1 MINLAKYNFH
11 WREGFN
17 YGYDI
22 RRDLFGELVKYVD
35 SRPIVGVVGLRRT
48 GKTVLLKQ
56 LIDYLVE
63 RGVEREKILYFSF
76 DEVGNS
82 LEKVLS
88 EYQARLG
95 VELAKAGTK
104 KKKGKEQKSEMLYI
118 FLDEVQKLEG
128 WQDQL
133 KYYYDNFSELKFFIS
148 GSSSLFLKT
157 KAEESLAGRIFL
169 FNLPVLSFGEFL
181 RFKGEEE
188 LAEKPELFREMLKEQ
203 VPLYVRRQFPELVS
217 ADEGFIHLY
226 VESIINKVVYE
237 DLPKIFPI
245 EYEDLLKRILY
256 IVASNPGMITD
267 YENLARD
274 LGINR
279 MTLAKYISYLERSFL
294 LQKCYNFSRN
304 LLTSEKKAKRL
315 YLTSSSLVVD
325 LWEEPEFG
333 RVVENLVVSSSGA
346 KFFWRS
352 GKSEVDCVL
361 VQNSEVLPIE
371 CKYRDS
377 IRKKDLKG
385 LLKFLSTF
393 EISHGYVISEDLE
406 SEENIEGKKIS
417 FIPLWKWLLSS

>member
-11 WREGFN
+11 WREGFS
-17 YGYDI
+17 YGYDVK
-22 RRDLFGELVKYVD
+22 RGLFEELVKYADAKPV
-35 SRPIVGVVGLRRT
+35 VGVVGLRRT

-63 RGVEREKILYFSF
+63 NKVKRERILYFSF
-76 DEVGNS
+76 DEAGAS
-82 LEKVLS
+82 LEKVIS

-95 VELAKAGTK
+95 VELAKAGNG
-104 KKKGKEQKSEMLYI
+104 GKLYI

-128 WQDQL
+128 WQEQL
-133 KYYYDNFSELKFFIS
+133 KYYYDSFPDLKFFIS
-148 GSSSLFLKT
+148 GSSSLFLKQ

-169 FNLPVLSFGEFL
+169 FHLPVLSFREFL
-181 RFKGEEE
+181 VLKGEGE
-188 LAEKPELFREMLKEQ
+188 LAEKPELFKELLKEQ
-203 VPLYVRRQFPELVS
+203 VMLYVRRQFPELVN

-226 VESIINKVVYE
+226 ADSIVNKAVYE

-267 YENLARD
+267 YESLAND
-274 LGINR
+274 LGISR
-279 MTLAKYISYLERSFL
+279 ITLTKYISYLERGFL

-304 LLTSEKKAKRL
+304 LLTSEKKTKRL

-352 GKSEVDCVL
+352 GKDEVDCVL
-361 VQNSEVLPIE
+361 VRNGEILPIE
-371 CKYRDS
+371 CKYRS
-377 IRKKDLKG
+377 NIRKRDLKG
-385 LLKFLSTF
+385 LLKFLTAF
-393 EISHGYVISEDLE
+393 ELSHGYVISEDIE
-406 SEENIEGKKIS
+406 FEEIIEDKKIS
-417 FIPLWKWLLSS
+417 IIPLWKWLLNF

>member
-11 WREGFN
+11 WREGFS
-17 YGYDI
+17 YGYDVK
-22 RRDLFGELVKYVD
+22 RGLFEELVRYADV
-35 SRPIVGVVGLRRT
+35 RPVVGVVGLRRT

-63 RGVEREKILYFSF
+63 NGVKRERILYFSF
-76 DEVGNS
+76 DEVGAS
-82 LEKVLS
+82 LEEVIS

-95 VELAKAGTK
+95 VELAKAGNG
-104 KKKGKEQKSEMLYI
+104 GKLYI

-128 WQDQL
+128 WQEQL
-133 KYYYDNFSELKFFIS
+133 KYYYDSFPDLKFFIS
-148 GSSSLFLKT
+148 GSSSLFLKQ

-169 FNLPVLSFGEFL
+169 FHLPVLSFREFL
-181 RFKGEEE
+181 VLKGEGE
-188 LAEKPELFREMLKEQ
+188 LAEKPEFFKELVKEQ
-203 VPLYVRRQFPELVS
+203 VLLYVRRQFPELVT

-226 VESIINKVVYE
+226 VDSIVNKAVYE

-267 YENLARD
+267 YEAFAND
-274 LGINR
+274 LGISR
-279 MTLAKYISYLERSFL
+279 VTLTKYISYLERGFL

-304 LLTSEKKAKRL
+304 LLTSEKKTKRL
-315 YLTSSSLVVD
+315 YLTSPSLVVD

-352 GKSEVDCVL
+352 GKDEVDCIL
-361 VQNSEVLPIE
+361 VRDGEILPIE
-371 CKYRDS
+371 CKYRSS
-377 IRKKDLKG
+377 IRKRDLKG
-385 LLKFLSTF
+385 LLKFLTAF
-393 EISHGYVISEDLE
+393 ELSHGYVISEDIE
-406 SEENIEGKKIS
+406 SEEIIEGKKIS
-417 FIPLWKWLLSS
+417 IIPLWRWLLNF